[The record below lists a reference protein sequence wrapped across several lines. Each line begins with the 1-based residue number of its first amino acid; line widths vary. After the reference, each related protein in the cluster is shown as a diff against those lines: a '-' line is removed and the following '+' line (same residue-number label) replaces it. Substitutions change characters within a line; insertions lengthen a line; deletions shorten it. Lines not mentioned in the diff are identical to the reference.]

1 LVGATVN
8 ARAEILTRIRTALSD
23 RPAPAPVVRDYR
35 PACGVGDV
43 DLFVDRVTDY
53 QATVHRAAGDVSAVI
68 TRVLVGRGIARII
81 VPDGYPAEWLPGVEQ
96 VGEPA
101 DVSTLDSVGAVLTT
115 CRIAIAETG
124 TIVLD
129 AGAGQGPRALTLVPD
144 YHLVVI
150 SAEQVLASVP
160 DAVAVL
166 DPIRPLTWIS
176 GPSATSDIELNRV
189 EGVHGPRTLDVVV
202 VD

>member
-8 ARAEILTRIRTALSD
+8 ARAEILTRIRTALGD

-35 PACGVGDV
+35 PARGVGDV

-129 AGAGQGPRALTLVPD
+129 AGAGQGPRALTLVTD